1 MLRPLPLA
9 LLGLL
14 LAACPKPASA
24 PDAGFASAAA
34 AKDVVATVNGVPIA
48 GNELVLRVSAFGL
61 SGEGDR
67 AHALEALVTDELY
80 AQEAKRLGYES
91 EPSFLEAM
99 ARVEAQWAEVRR
111 RELAKVYLHR
121 EILQKAA
128 ATDAEARAHFDAH
141 PARFFNEVR
150 VAQLVVK
157 GQAAADAVQAELAR
171 GRSFDA
177 LAAELLGAVPAGE
190 KPWELPWMAWAQV
203 PPSWWP
209 ALDALQP
216 GQVSAPFAT
225 AKDQWV
231 VLKLLERRPVS
242 ADFEAL
248 KPFIQAQLKSDAIEA
263 ARRATEAKLRA
274 AATIEVRPMAGPPVL
289 SSPPGARPRLSPVRR
304 REAWISTR
312 R

>member
-1 MLRPLPLA
+1 M
-9 LLGLL
+9 
-14 LAACPKPASA
+14 
-24 PDAGFASAAA
+24 
-34 AKDVVATVNGVPIA
+34 VATVNGVPIT

-67 AHALEALVTDELY
+67 AHALEALITDELY

-128 ATDAEARAHFDAH
+128 AT
-141 PARFFNEVR
+141 
-150 VAQLVVK
+150 
-157 GQAAADAVQAELAR
+157 DAVQAELAR

-216 GQVSAPFAT
+216 GQVSVPFAP
-225 AKDQWV
+225 AKDQWL